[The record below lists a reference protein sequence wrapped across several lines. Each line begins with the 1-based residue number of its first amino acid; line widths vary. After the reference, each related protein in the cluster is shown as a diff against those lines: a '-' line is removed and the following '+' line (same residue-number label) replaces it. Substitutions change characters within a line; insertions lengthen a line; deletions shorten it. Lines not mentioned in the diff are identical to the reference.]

1 MNEQELNEIR
11 AQLKWMA
18 PLIRELEPVAR
29 REQQEGLVR
38 SLEAAG
44 KVVKDKKSALESGTV
59 WSGLGGAVAAFY
71 AALELFPAAVA
82 SGGEWDTFGAAAGAF
97 LTALTAIYRRWKVGD
112 LRILP

>member
-1 MNEQELNEIR
+1 MNEQELNEVR

-44 KVVKDKKSALESGTV
+44 KVVKDKKAAFESGTV
-59 WSGLGGAVAAFY
+59 WSGLGGAVASFY
-71 AALELFPAAVA
+71 AALELFPLAVA
-82 SGGEWDTFGAAAGAF
+82 SGEWDTFGAAAGAF
-97 LTALTAIYRRWKVGD
+97 VTALAAIYRRWKVGD
-112 LRILP
+112 LRILK